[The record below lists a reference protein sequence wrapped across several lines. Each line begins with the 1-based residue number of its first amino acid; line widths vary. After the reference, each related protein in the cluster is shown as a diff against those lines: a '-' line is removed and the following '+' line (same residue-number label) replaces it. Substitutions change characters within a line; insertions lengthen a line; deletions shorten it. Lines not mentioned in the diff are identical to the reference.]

1 MILNTRHVGLVVED
15 IEKSIKFY
23 QALGLTVW
31 KRQIES
37 GGFIST
43 VVGIDNVEI
52 ETVKLKVS
60 DQSIIEL
67 LEYKSHKTK
76 KTAEFYSSNK
86 HGCSH
91 VSFTVENLDDIAG
104 KITELG
110 GSIVNLPCITDDGVF
125 KVMYCHDLDGIIIEL
140 VEELK

>member
-37 GGFIST
+37 GDFIST

-52 ETVKLKVS
+52 ETAKLKVS

-76 KTAEFYSSNK
+76 KTAEFYLSNK

-110 GSIVNLPCITDDGVF
+110 GSIVNLPSITDDGVF

>member
-52 ETVKLKVS
+52 ETAKLKVS

-67 LEYKSHKTK
+67 LEYNSHKTK

-91 VSFTVENLDDIAG
+91 VSFMRNLDDIAG

>member
-1 MILNTRHVGLVVED
+1 MSFKGNLCRKKGNSEIVSLHVAMGHKGCPELADSENEEYSVEAYG
-15 IEKSIKFY
+15 KVRLRQQPLWNK
-23 QALGLTVW
+23 QTN
-31 KRQIES
+31 KR
-37 GGFIST
+37 
-43 VVGIDNVEI
+43 
-52 ETVKLKVS
+52 
-60 DQSIIEL
+60 
-67 LEYKSHKTK
+67 HKTK

>member
-15 IEKSIKFY
+15 LEKSIKFY
-23 QALGLTVW
+23 EALGLTVW

-37 GGFIST
+37 GSFIST

-52 ETVKLKVS
+52 ETAKLKVS

-76 KTAEFYSSNK
+76 KTAENK
-86 HGCSH
+86 AYTCSIPA
-91 VSFTVENLDDIAG
+91 SC
-104 KITELG
+104 
-110 GSIVNLPCITDDGVF
+110 PQ
-125 KVMYCHDLDGIIIEL
+125 
-140 VEELK
+140 